1 MGKPFIKSGL
11 TEIEK
16 HKFHQHETLVL
27 TENIDIDKI
36 VGSNKVC
43 FGKTSFNILLL
54 TKMIKNRH
62 SYISFSKKDAC
73 R

>member
-1 MGKPFIKSGL
+1 MKVYIQIDKPFIKSGL

-43 FGKTSFNILLL
+43 FGKTSFKYFIA
-54 TKMIKNRH
+54 
-62 SYISFSKKDAC
+62 YKDEIEI
-73 R
+73 

>member
-1 MGKPFIKSGL
+1 MQMDKPFIKSGI

-16 HKFHQHETLVL
+16 HKFYQNETLVL

-43 FGKTSFNILLL
+43 FGKTSFKYFIVY
-54 TKMIKNRH
+54 KND
-62 SYISFSKKDAC
+62 KK
-73 R
+73 